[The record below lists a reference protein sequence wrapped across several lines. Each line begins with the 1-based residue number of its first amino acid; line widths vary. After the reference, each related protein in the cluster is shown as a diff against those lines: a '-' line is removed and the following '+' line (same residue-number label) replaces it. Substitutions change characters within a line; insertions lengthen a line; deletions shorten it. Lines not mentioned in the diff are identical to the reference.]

1 MTQSIDPKTIESVLA
16 AACVG
21 DALGAATECM
31 HPQDILKVFG
41 GPVTSFQQPPEKS
54 PFAKGLA
61 PGRLTDDATQ
71 MLAMAKRLIG
81 LHKAPDSADAIA
93 GFIDWSHD
101 EEMFQRFAGPTTRI
115 AVEAMRAGA
124 AAKDVATPE
133 TYSCMFGTSNGGA
146 MRAPT
151 AGCAAAGDI
160 EEAVRLACLLS
171 SPTHNTQIAYAGASA
186 IAAAIAAGLGGVST
200 MSLEEAALQGARLGE
215 EQAKTSGR
223 IVGGSGVFRRMELAF
238 AIGDKYHGDLE
249 AARSELTE
257 VVGNGVAMAEAVP
270 HAFGL
275 VKAADGNAW
284 DAITTAV
291 NGGNDS
297 DTIAMIA
304 GSIAAAWKG
313 AGSIPD
319 ALIREVSAV
328 NQLDL
333 AGVAAGLTAF
343 NQRFVQEA

>member
-1 MTQSIDPKTIESVLA
+1 MSADMAQKIEAVLA

-31 HPQDILKVFG
+31 YPALINEVFG
-41 GPVTSFQQPPEKS
+41 GPVVTYRQPPEHA

-71 MLAMAKRLIG
+71 MLAMARRLIALDRPAG
-81 LHKAPDSADAIA
+81 PDDAIA
-93 GFIDWSHD
+93 GFIDWSND

-124 AAKDVATPE
+124 RAEDVATPAA
-133 TYSCMFGTSNGGA
+133 YSCMFGTSNGGA

-151 AGCAAAGDI
+151 AGSAAAGNL
-160 EEAVRLACLLS
+160 EAAVRLACLLS
-171 SPTHNTQIAYAGASA
+171 APTHNTQIAFSGASA
-186 IAAAIAAGLGGVST
+186 VAGAIAVGLAEDRS
-200 MSLEEAALQGARLGE
+200 MSLEDAALEGARLGE
-215 EQAKTSGR
+215 AEAVKTGR
-223 IVGGSGVFRRMELAF
+223 IVGGTGVIRRIELAF
-238 AIGDKYHGDLE
+238 EIAERYAGDME
-249 AARSELTE
+249 AARTELTE

-275 VKAADGNAW
+275 VKAANGSAW
-284 DAITTAV
+284 DAIVAAV

-304 GSIAAAWKG
+304 GSVAAAWNG
-313 AGSIPD
+313 AADIPD
-319 ALIREVSAV
+319 GLIAEAV
-328 NQLDL
+328 AINGLDL
-333 AGVAAGLTAF
+333 AAVAAGLSAY
-343 NQRFVQEA
+343 NARFAKGA